1 LDLLAARDA
10 MTGARDESDEHS
22 EFEQVEQLGSVA
34 TGSCCRGGG
43 GVRSVGTGAGGSDDY

>member
-1 LDLLAARDA
+1 

-43 GVRSVGTGAGGSDDY
+43 GVRSAGTGAGGSDDY